1 MTTDQVAIPL
11 RNVDELARSKDVDR
25 EDILTALEKALE
37 TGARRKYGLD
47 EELEFEITI
56 DRVTGGI
63 VYPEDLFTLDLADF
77 GRIFAQTVK
86 QVLNQGIR
94 EVTRDQQFDEFI
106 ELVDSIVTGQVQRFE
121 GDNLYVNMGKL
132 EGFLP
137 REERIRGDQYHQ
149 GERVR
154 ALVKEVE
161 KIGTRLRVTL
171 SRSDPLFVQ
180 RLFEVEVPEITD
192 GVIEIRR
199 VVRESGYRTKVAV
212 HSSDPKIDC
221 IGACV
226 GVRGTRIKS
235 IIDELGGERIDII
248 RWSDALEDLVK
259 NSLKPADINLDNVFP
274 DEDTNTVIV
283 FVEEDQQSLAIG
295 KRGQNVRLASKLCG
309 WEIEIK
315 TRQEFEAE
323 EMAKVRIA
331 ELQAAG
337 EEVPEDLLAIAQGR
351 LRPWKVREAEEAAAA
366 EAAAASAAAAEAE
379 VAEADAPADDA
390 EPEAAEEPVASFTDV
405 DEETEA
411 PAAASEEE

>member
-106 ELVDSIVTGQVQRFE
+106 ERVDSIVTGQVQRFE

-199 VVRESGYRTKVAV
+199 EVHAV
-212 HSSDPKIDC
+212 DLRADTRRQRAHSQAGD
-221 IGACV
+221 
-226 GVRGTRIKS
+226 GVR
-235 IIDELGGERIDII
+235 
-248 RWSDALEDLVK
+248 RW
-259 NSLKPADINLDNVFP
+259 
-274 DEDTNTVIV
+274 
-283 FVEEDQQSLAIG
+283 
-295 KRGQNVRLASKLCG
+295 R
-309 WEIEIK
+309 
-315 TRQEFEAE
+315 
-323 EMAKVRIA
+323 
-331 ELQAAG
+331 
-337 EEVPEDLLAIAQGR
+337 
-351 LRPWKVREAEEAAAA
+351 
-366 EAAAASAAAAEAE
+366 
-379 VAEADAPADDA
+379 
-390 EPEAAEEPVASFTDV
+390 
-405 DEETEA
+405 
-411 PAAASEEE
+411 